1 MALLRLRARNCS
13 RDSDARRAA
22 TAPSGHERGEA
33 KGTGTWSDLA
43 GRSAGDSPPPE
54 LPRGGTAGEV
64 GLDGDTA
71 ASSGVRHAAGN
82 PC

>member
-1 MALLRLRARNCS
+1 MALLRLRARNGS

-22 TAPSGHERGEA
+22 TAPSGHERGEG
-33 KGTGTWSDLA
+33 KGTGTWRDLA

-54 LPRGGTAGEV
+54 APVERSVST
-64 GLDGDTA
+64 GDTA

-82 PC
+82 PS